1 MLAGGIGAFVT
12 SFIEEGF
19 SPSPIKDFWPF
30 FKYVAILIVLSNV
43 IFYNMYGTLL
53 RKYSITFLTF
63 AGFLCPLFGTFFGW
77 FFREETIT
85 WHYWVSLSAITVA
98 LFIFYREE
106 LKQPVV
112 VEAT

>member
-1 MLAGGIGAFVT
+1 
-12 SFIEEGF
+12 
-19 SPSPIKDFWPF
+19 
-30 FKYVAILIVLSNV
+30 
-43 IFYNMYGTLL
+43 MYGTLL

-85 WHYWVSLSAITVA
+85 WHYWVSLSAITAA

-106 LKQPVV
+106 LKQPTVA
-112 VEAT
+112 EAA